1 MLQGKSC
8 NDALQ
13 LTPLDPR
20 IVGGTAVEEVWSEPK
35 RIVASGKKS
44 SRLKAVETRDIAA
57 ALTALI
63 ADFFALYLK
72 TKNFRWHVS
81 GSHFRDYHLLL
92 DEQSAE
98 ILAAVE
104 PMAARVRKLGATTLR
119 SVGHVARLQRLL
131 DNDQHYLEPRQ
142 MITELLDDNRQI
154 VDLLRE
160 AYELCNDNGD
170 FVSLNLISDCTD
182 DAEGRAW
189 VLLSI
194 MQDENGE

>member
-1 MLQGKSC
+1 M
-8 NDALQ
+8 
-13 LTPLDPR
+13 
-20 IVGGTAVEEVWSEPK
+20 EEVWPEPK
-35 RIVASGKKS
+35 RITSGKKS
-44 SRLKAVETRDIAA
+44 TRLKVVETRNVAA
-57 ALTALI
+57 ALTGLI

-81 GSHFRDYHLLL
+81 GSHFREYHLLL
-92 DEQSAE
+92 DEQSAQ

-142 MITELLDDNRQI
+142 MIAELLDDNRQI

-170 FVSLNLISDCTD
+170 FVSLNLISDFTD

-194 MQDENGE
+194 TQDENDE